1 MSSQCRLNS
10 WLCGEYRVVSV
21 SVTVQVDVRH
31 DVLIAPPWRT
41 EGFGYSVK
49 LKIEFA
55 ILNQL
60 RDSVKQTSN
69 SSGYGPGLSDGEGFS
84 LSNRGNKKANSKARV
99 SALERQT
106 FDELEDHAQIHVT
119 KTTQISVEHNDIKN
133 PVATEAPRI
142 RGLPGHPPSESSSE
156 VEFATKGV

>member
-1 MSSQCRLNS
+1 M
-10 WLCGEYRVVSV
+10 CGVVSV
-21 SVTVQVDVRH
+21 SVTVQSYGRH
-31 DVLIAPPWRT
+31 DILIAPVRRV

-60 RDSVKQTSN
+60 RDSVKQTS
-69 SSGYGPGLSDGEGFS
+69 SGSGYGPGLSDGEAYS
-84 LSNRGNKKANSKARV
+84 LSNRANKKANSKAHV

-106 FDELEDHAQIHVT
+106 FDELEDHTPMHVT
-119 KTTQISVEHNDIKN
+119 KTTQISVEHNEIKN
-133 PVATEAPRI
+133 PAAMAPPRNRAAT
-142 RGLPGHPPSESSSE
+142 GHPPSESSSE